1 MATDDTLAAPATE
14 TAQDASPA
22 PSSSQNLSPEEGI
35 RRKMEA
41 AMQSRSEPAQA
52 QDKPAAAQN
61 EMPPAENGDAVAEQA
76 GQNDTGEQPTI
87 EPPAGWTTEHKEWFK
102 SLDPVR
108 QEFLLRRDKEHQ
120 RAEARRAN
128 EHAELQRQLQSEA
141 QQAAQERQALAQALG
156 QYKDPLKLEFQQRF
170 YDVLSGQIDPV
181 SLARHDPAR
190 FAEYQAYQEKFNHIA
205 ATEQALQARAQ
216 QEEEARFSQFRKA
229 ENERLTEL
237 IPELKT
243 KEAFEKF
250 DVDVSNYGLSLG
262 LPAERIRQASA
273 DELTILHKA
282 MMWDRA
288 KAAQAA
294 APKVTPPPQKPVP
307 KVLKPSNGADQS
319 RTDDKYAAA
328 RNKARRTGDVEDVA
342 SAIRAKM
349 ERLSSR

>member
-22 PSSSQNLSPEEGI
+22 PSPTQNLSPEEGI

-128 EHAELQRQLQSEA
+128 EHAELQRQLQTEA
-141 QQAAQERQALAQALG
+141 QQAAQERQALAHALG
-156 QYKDPLKLEFQQRF
+156 QYANPLKQEFQQRF
-170 YDVLSGQIDPV
+170 ADVLSGQIDVV
-181 SLARHDPAR
+181 SLSRMDPAR
-190 FAEYQAYQEKFNHIA
+190 FSEFQAYQEKFRQIEQ
-205 ATEQALQARAQ
+205 TEQALNQRAQ
-216 QEEEARFSQFRKA
+216 FEEQQNLQKFRETQNARVRD
-229 ENERLTEL
+229 LL
-237 IPELKT
+237 PELKSD
-243 KEAFEKF
+243 EAWRKF
-250 DVDVSNYGLSLG
+250 DADVSNYALELG
-262 LPAERIRQASA
+262 IAPDRIVRADA
-273 DELTILHKA
+273 DELTVLYKA

-288 KAAQAA
+288 KSAQS
-294 APKVTPPPQKPVP
+294 APKPATPPAPKPVP
-307 KVLKPSNGADQS
+307 KVLKPSNGDAQS
-319 RTDDKYAAA
+319 RVDDVYAAA
-328 RNKARRTGDVEDVA
+328 RNKARRTGDLEDVA
-342 SAIRAKM
+342 SAISAKM
-349 ERLSSR
+349 KRLSQR